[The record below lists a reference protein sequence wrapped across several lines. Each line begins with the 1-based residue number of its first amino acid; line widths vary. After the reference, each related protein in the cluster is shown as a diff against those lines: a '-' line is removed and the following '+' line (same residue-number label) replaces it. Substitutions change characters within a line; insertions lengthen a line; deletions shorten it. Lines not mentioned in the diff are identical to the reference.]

1 MNAMRRFFL
10 LFGIGLIFPIA
21 LFAQFSPGTI
31 TPQTKPD
38 TFSFNTLPKIIE
50 VLSVNRATGGD
61 GNYTYQWKIN
71 DVVIDTANT
80 ENYRPQF
87 TTVGTF
93 VISRWAKDGI
103 ETFQKSGEYT
113 VTFLPQFEPGTITP
127 QTKPDTFS
135 FNTLPK
141 VVEVLSVTPAT
152 GGDGNYTYQWK
163 INDVV
168 IDTANTENYRP
179 QFTTVGTFVISRWA
193 KDGIETFQKS
203 GEYTATFL
211 PQFEPGTIATQT
223 KPDTFSFNTL
233 PKIIEVL
240 SVTPA
245 TGGDGNYTYQW
256 KINDVVIDTATA
268 INYYPTF
275 TTNGEYT
282 INRWAKDGFD
292 EFQQSGQSYKVVIL
306 PQFNSG

>member
-50 VLSVNRATGGD
+50 VLSV
-61 GNYTYQWKIN
+61 
-71 DVVIDTANT
+71 
-80 ENYRPQF
+80 
-87 TTVGTF
+87 
-93 VISRWAKDGI
+93 
-103 ETFQKSGEYT
+103 
-113 VTFLPQFEPGTITP
+113 
-127 QTKPDTFS
+127 
-135 FNTLPK
+135 
-141 VVEVLSVTPAT
+141 TPAT
-152 GGDGNYTYQWK
+152 GGN
-163 INDVV
+163 
-168 IDTANTENYRP
+168 
-179 QFTTVGTFVISRWA
+179 
-193 KDGIETFQKS
+193 
-203 GEYTATFL
+203 
-211 PQFEPGTIATQT
+211 
-223 KPDTFSFNTL
+223 
-233 PKIIEVL
+233 
-240 SVTPA
+240 
-245 TGGDGNYTYQW
+245 GNYTYQW